1 MAPLFPFLL
10 PLPLPEPPDLA
21 EEPELSEE
29 PLLELLLEL
38 LAEPEELAAS
48 RQRGSYPLAT
58 VKKLQQ
64 KVVSQ

>member
-1 MAPLFPFLL
+1 MFPFLL

-38 LAEPEELAAS
+38 LAEPEESLPT
-48 RQRGSYPLAT
+48 RVQ
-58 VKKLQQ
+58 
-64 KVVSQ
+64 